1 MGRAHESINYCYLSV
16 WWLLSNMRGLVA
28 FAVLALAAAAFADE
42 LIECN
47 DSRDGLKWTVCCE
60 LHVDGAEKEV
70 APVSQ
75 KPKGFCSCGINMLDL
90 QDLKITYE
98 CECAGVK
105 LASCSADVFEMIT
118 DHVYEVC
125 CEIGI

>member
-16 WWLLSNMRGLVA
+16 WRLLRVSNMRGLVV
-28 FAVLALAAAAFADE
+28 FAVLALASVAFADE

-47 DSRDGLKWTVCCE
+47 ESRDGLKWTVCCE
-60 LHVDGAEKEV
+60 LHVDGEKEV
-70 APVSQ
+70 AVRRPE
-75 KPKGFCSCGINMLDL
+75 GLCSCGINMLDL
-90 QDLKITYE
+90 QHMKITYE
-98 CECAGVK
+98 CECGGVK
-105 LASCSADVFEMIT
+105 LASCSANVFEMIT